1 MSAPKLVTGANGFLG
16 AAVVRALLAGG
27 ERVRAFVRAGS
38 DRRNLAGLDI
48 EIAEGDLTNRGS
60 LDAAVRGCA
69 GVYHVAADYRLWVA
83 DPAPMYRTNV
93 EGSVNVLDAAAAAGV
108 PRVVYTS
115 SVAVLGIKRDRTP
128 ADEETQVTAGD
139 MVGHYKRSKF
149 LAEQAVRAR
158 ARELKLAVVTVNPS
172 TPIGPGDV
180 KPTPTGRILLDA
192 AAGRMPAF
200 VDTGLNLVDVD
211 DCARGHLLAYAAGVP
226 GERYILGGEDFTLQQ
241 ILETVAA
248 KVGRRP
254 ATIGLP
260 HWFVYPIAVAA
271 EGWAL
276 VTRRE
281 PRVTLDGVRMS
292 TKHMYFSSRKAERD
306 LGYRW
311 RDPRLAIAAAVD
323 WFKNNEY
330 F

>member
-1 MSAPKLVTGANGFLG
+1 
-16 AAVVRALLAGG
+16 
-27 ERVRAFVRAGS
+27 
-38 DRRNLAGLDI
+38 
-48 EIAEGDLTNRGS
+48 
-60 LDAAVRGCA
+60 
-69 GVYHVAADYRLWVA
+69 
-83 DPAPMYRTNV
+83 
-93 EGSVNVLDAAAAAGV
+93 
-108 PRVVYTS
+108 
-115 SVAVLGIKRDRTP
+115 
-128 ADEETQVTAGD
+128 
-139 MVGHYKRSKF
+139 
-149 LAEQAVRAR
+149 
-158 ARELKLAVVTVNPS
+158 
-172 TPIGPGDV
+172 
-180 KPTPTGRILLDA
+180 
-192 AAGRMPAF
+192 MPAF

-226 GERYILGGEDFTLQQ
+226 GERYILGGEDFTLRQ

-254 ATIGLP
+254 ATIRLP

-271 EGWAL
+271 EGWAS

-292 TKHMYFSSRKAERD
+292 TKHMYFSSRKAERE